1 MTQPQGQGT
10 ISHELPP
17 LEWTVAD
24 CIDATGGEVLGSET
38 GIRFGGICIDSRRI
52 APRDL
57 FVAIKG
63 ETHDGHRFAD
73 DVVRKGGRGL
83 LLARARL
90 PELPWTQWIE
100 KKVVCIVV
108 DDTIDA
114 LGLLAA
120 YHRNRNNVSVVA
132 ITGSNGKTTTRQM
145 TAAVVSQRFPTL
157 STRKNFN
164 NNIGLPLT
172 LLELRPDH
180 RWAVVELGMNAPGE
194 IAALAGIC
202 RPNIGVITNVAP
214 AHLEGVG
221 SIEGVMHAKG
231 ELLDKIDSDGTAVLN
246 ADDPLVL
253 RLAQKSNREV
263 LLFGVAA
270 QADIRA
276 EAIDASARDSRFD
289 LVLPGD
295 RVRIVLKIPGAFMLS
310 NALAAAAAG
319 VKIGLAPAE
328 IKAGLENFVPAE
340 SRMNILTT
348 QTGIHVIDDT
358 YNANPGSMAA
368 ALATLKTLRRQQ
380 RAFFVTGDMREL
392 GQHSEVLHRELG
404 ALCTRSGI
412 DGLFVTGD
420 FAAVVARGARETGMD
435 ARAIVTGAKD
445 ELLYALRRTLKP
457 GDWVLVKGSRAMAM
471 EDVVWE
477 LKKWSDR

>member
-1 MTQPQGQGT
+1 MTQPQGQQT

-17 LEWTVAD
+17 LEWTVAE

-38 GIRFGGICIDSRRI
+38 GIRFGGICIDSRRTT
-52 APRDL
+52 PRDL

-63 ETHDGHRFAD
+63 ETHDGHRFAE

-83 LLARARL
+83 LLARASL
-90 PELPWTQWIE
+90 PELPWAQWIE

-145 TAAVVSQRFPTL
+145 TAAIVSQRFPTL

-172 LLELRPDH
+172 LLELRPCH

-295 RVRIVLKIPGAFMLS
+295 RVRIVLKIPGAFMLT

-340 SRMNILTT
+340 SRLNILTT

-420 FAAVVARGARETGMD
+420 FAPVVARGARETGMD

>member
-1 MTQPQGQGT
+1 
-10 ISHELPP
+10 
-17 LEWTVAD
+17 
-24 CIDATGGEVLGSET
+24 
-38 GIRFGGICIDSRRI
+38 
-52 APRDL
+52 
-57 FVAIKG
+57 
-63 ETHDGHRFAD
+63 
-73 DVVRKGGRGL
+73 L
-83 LLARARL
+83 LLARAKL
-90 PELPWTQWIE
+90 PELPWAQWIE
-100 KKVVCIVV
+100 EKVTCIVV
-108 DDTIDA
+108 DDTIEA
-114 LGLLAA
+114 LGRLAA
-120 YHRNRNNVSVVA
+120 YHRNRNNAAIVA

-172 LLELRPDH
+172 LLELCPDH

-194 IAALAGIC
+194 IAALASIC
-202 RPNIGVITNVAP
+202 RPNIGIITNVAP

-231 ELLDKIDSDGTAVLN
+231 ELLDKIDPGGTAVLN
-246 ADDPLVL
+246 ADDPLVM

-263 LLFGVAA
+263 LLFGVAS

-289 LVLPGD
+289 LLLPGD

-319 VKIGLAPAE
+319 VKIGLTPEE
-328 IKAGLENFVPAE
+328 IKTGLENFVPAE

-348 QTGIHVIDDT
+348 QAGIHVIDDT

-368 ALATLKTLRRQQ
+368 ALSTLKTLRRQQ

-404 ALCTRSGI
+404 ALCTRLGI
-412 DGLFVTGD
+412 DGLFATGD
-420 FAAVVARGARETGMD
+420 FAAVVAHGAHDTGMD
-435 ARAIVTGAKD
+435 ARTIFTGTKD
-445 ELLYALRRTLKP
+445 DLMHALRRTLKP

>member
-1 MTQPQGQGT
+1 
-10 ISHELPP
+10 
-17 LEWTVAD
+17 
-24 CIDATGGEVLGSET
+24 
-38 GIRFGGICIDSRRI
+38 
-52 APRDL
+52 
-57 FVAIKG
+57 VAIKG

-83 LLARARL
+83 LLARAWL
-90 PELPWTQWIE
+90 PELPWARWIE
-100 KKVVCIVV
+100 ENVVCIVV

-276 EAIDASARDSRFD
+276 EVIDASARDSRFD

-295 RVRIVLKIPGAFMLS
+295 RERIILKIPGAFMLS
-310 NALAAAAAG
+310 NALAAAAVG

-368 ALATLKTLRRQQ
+368 ALTTLKTLRRQQ

-420 FAAVVARGARETGMD
+420 FAAVVARGAREAGMD
-435 ARAIVTGAKD
+435 AWAIVTGAKD

>member
-10 ISHELPP
+10 TSHGLSP

-24 CIDATGGEVLGSET
+24 CIDATGGEVLGSAT
-38 GIRFGGICIDSRRI
+38 GIRFGGICIDSRRLT
-52 APRDL
+52 PRDL

-90 PELPWTQWIE
+90 PELPWARWIE
-100 KKVVCIVV
+100 KNVVCILV

-120 YHRNRNNVSVVA
+120 YHRNRNNVAVVA

-172 LLELRPDH
+172 LLELCPDH

-253 RLAQKSNREV
+253 HLAQQSNREV

-420 FAAVVARGARETGMD
+420 FAAIVARGARETGMD

>member
-1 MTQPQGQGT
+1 VTQPQGQGT
-10 ISHELPP
+10 TSHGLSP

-24 CIDATGGEVLGSET
+24 CIDATGGEVLGSAT
-38 GIRFGGICIDSRRI
+38 GIRFGGICIDSRRLT
-52 APRDL
+52 PRDL

-90 PELPWTQWIE
+90 PELPWARWIE
-100 KKVVCIVV
+100 KNVVCILV

-120 YHRNRNNVSVVA
+120 YHRNRNNVAVVA

-172 LLELRPDH
+172 LLELCPDH

-253 RLAQKSNREV
+253 HLAQKSNREV

-392 GQHSEVLHRELG
+392 GQHAEVLHRELG
-404 ALCTRSGI
+404 ALCARSGI

-420 FAAVVARGARETGMD
+420 FAAVVARGARETGMND
-435 ARAIVTGAKD
+435 RAIVRGAKD

>member
-1 MTQPQGQGT
+1 
-10 ISHELPP
+10 
-17 LEWTVAD
+17 
-24 CIDATGGEVLGSET
+24 
-38 GIRFGGICIDSRRI
+38 
-52 APRDL
+52 
-57 FVAIKG
+57 
-63 ETHDGHRFAD
+63 
-73 DVVRKGGRGL
+73 
-83 LLARARL
+83 
-90 PELPWTQWIE
+90 
-100 KKVVCIVV
+100 
-108 DDTIDA
+108 
-114 LGLLAA
+114 
-120 YHRNRNNVSVVA
+120 
-132 ITGSNGKTTTRQM
+132 
-145 TAAVVSQRFPTL
+145 VSQHFPTL

-172 LLELRPDH
+172 LLELCPDH

-231 ELLDKIDSDGTAVLN
+231 ELLDKIDPGGTAVLN

-295 RVRIVLKIPGAFMLS
+295 RLRVVLKIPGAFMLS

-319 VKIGLAPAE
+319 VKIGLSSDE
-328 IKAGLENFVPAE
+328 IKTGLENFVPAE

-348 QTGIHVIDDT
+348 QAGIHVIDDT

-368 ALATLKTLRRQQ
+368 ALSTLKTLRRQQ

-392 GQHSEVLHRELG
+392 GQHSEALHRELG

-412 DGLFVTGD
+412 DGLFATGD
-420 FAAVVARGARETGMD
+420 FAAVVARSAHETGMD
-435 ARAIVTGAKD
+435 AQAIVTGTKD
-445 ELLYALRRTLKP
+445 DLLNALRRTLKP

-471 EDVVWE
+471 EDVVWG

>member
-1 MTQPQGQGT
+1 MTQPQGQQT
-10 ISHELPP
+10 ISHELQP

-24 CIDATGGEVLGSET
+24 CIDATGGEVLGPET
-38 GIRFGGICIDSRRI
+38 GIRFDGICIDSRRT

-83 LLARARL
+83 LLARASL
-90 PELPWTQWIE
+90 PELPWAQWIE

-172 LLELRPDH
+172 LLELRPGH

-340 SRMNILTT
+340 SRLNILTT

-420 FAAVVARGARETGMD
+420 FAPVVARGARETGMD

>member
-1 MTQPQGQGT
+1 MNPTQCQGT
-10 ISHELPP
+10 PAQPLPP
-17 LEWTVAD
+17 AAWTVAD
-24 CIDATGGEVLGSET
+24 CVAAVGGEVLGSQT
-38 GIRFGGICIDSRRI
+38 DIRFAGICIDSRRI
-52 APRDL
+52 SERDL

-63 ETHDGHRFAD
+63 ETHDGHGFAE
-73 DVVRKGGRGL
+73 DVVRKGVRGL
-83 LLARARL
+83 LLARTML
-90 PELPWTQWIE
+90 EQLPWAKWVAE
-100 KKVVCIVV
+100 KVVCIAV

-114 LGLLAA
+114 LGRLAA
-120 YHRNRNNVSVVA
+120 YHRNRNTAAVVA

-145 TAAVVSQRFPTL
+145 TAAVVSQRFLTL

-172 LLELRPDH
+172 LLELCPEH

-202 RPNIGVITNVAP
+202 RPDIGVITNVAP

-231 ELLDKIDSDGTAVLN
+231 ELLDKLDPGGTAILN

-253 RLAQKSNREV
+253 SLAQKSKSKV
-263 LLFGVAA
+263 LLFGFAA

-276 EAIDASARDSRFD
+276 EAVALGARGSRFE
-289 LVLPGD
+289 LVLPGE
-295 RVRIVLKIPGAFMLS
+295 RVRITLKIPGVFMLS
-310 NALAAAAAG
+310 NALAAAAVG
-319 VKIGLAPAE
+319 HKIGLAPAE
-328 IKAGLENFVPAE
+328 IKTGLENFAPAE
-340 SRMNILTT
+340 SRMSILTV
-348 QTGIHVIDDT
+348 QTGVHVIDDT

-368 ALATLKTLRRQQ
+368 ALSTLEILRQQQ

-392 GQHSEVLHRELG
+392 GRHSEALHRELG
-404 ALCTRSGI
+404 ALCARSGV
-412 DGLFVTGD
+412 DGLFATGD
-420 FAAVVARGARETGMD
+420 FAASVARGAREAGMHS
-435 ARAIVTGAKD
+435 AAIVMGTKD
-445 ELLYALRRTLKP
+445 DLLHALRRTLKP

-471 EDVVWE
+471 EDVVWG

>member
-1 MTQPQGQGT
+1 MMQPQGQET
-10 ISHELPP
+10 TSHGQPP

-24 CIDATGGEVLGSET
+24 ITDATGGDVLGSET
-38 GIRFGGICIDSRRI
+38 GIRFDGICIDSRRI
-52 APRDL
+52 AARDL

-63 ETHDGHRFAD
+63 ETHDGHRFAE

-83 LLARARL
+83 MLARARL
-90 PELPWTQWIE
+90 PELPWAHWIE
-100 KKVVCIVV
+100 EKVVCIVV

-114 LGLLAA
+114 LGLLGA
-120 YHRNRNNVSVVA
+120 YHRNRNNVAVVA

-145 TAAVVSQRFPTL
+145 TAAVVSQRFSTL

-202 RPNIGVITNVAP
+202 RPNIGVITNIAP

-221 SIEGVMHAKG
+221 SLEGVMLAKG
-231 ELLDKIDSDGTAVLN
+231 ELLDKIDSVGTAVLN

-253 RLAQKSNREV
+253 RLAQQSNREV
-263 LLFGVAA
+263 VLFGVAA

-289 LVLPGD
+289 LVLPED
-295 RVRIVLKIPGAFMLS
+295 RVRIVLKVPGAFMLS
-310 NALAAAAAG
+310 NALAAAAVG
-319 VKIGLAPAE
+319 VKIGLTPAE

-368 ALATLKTLRRQQ
+368 ALSTLKTLRRQQ

-392 GQHSEVLHRELG
+392 GQHSEVLHKELG

-412 DGLFVTGD
+412 DGLFATGD

-435 ARAIVTGAKD
+435 AQAVVTGTKD

>member
-1 MTQPQGQGT
+1 
-10 ISHELPP
+10 
-17 LEWTVAD
+17 
-24 CIDATGGEVLGSET
+24 
-38 GIRFGGICIDSRRI
+38 
-52 APRDL
+52 
-57 FVAIKG
+57 
-63 ETHDGHRFAD
+63 
-73 DVVRKGGRGL
+73 L

-90 PELPWTQWIE
+90 PELPWARWIE
-100 KKVVCIVV
+100 ENVVCIVV

-231 ELLDKIDSDGTAVLN
+231 ELLGKIDSDGTAVLN

-276 EAIDASARDSRFD
+276 EVIDASARDSRFD

-295 RVRIVLKIPGAFMLS
+295 RERIILKIPGAFMLS
-310 NALAAAAAG
+310 NALAAAAVG

-368 ALATLKTLRRQQ
+368 ALAALKTLRRQQ

-420 FAAVVARGARETGMD
+420 FAAVVARGAREAGMD

>member
-1 MTQPQGQGT
+1 MTQPQDQGT

-17 LEWTVAD
+17 LEWTVVD

-180 RWAVVELGMNAPGE
+180 RWAVIELGMNAPGE

-202 RPNIGVITNVAP
+202 RPNIGVITNVAH

-295 RVRIVLKIPGAFMLS
+295 RVRIILKIPGAFMLS

-404 ALCTRSGI
+404 ALSTRSGI

-420 FAAVVARGARETGMD
+420 FAAVVAHGARETGMD

>member
-1 MTQPQGQGT
+1 
-10 ISHELPP
+10 
-17 LEWTVAD
+17 
-24 CIDATGGEVLGSET
+24 
-38 GIRFGGICIDSRRI
+38 
-52 APRDL
+52 
-57 FVAIKG
+57 
-63 ETHDGHRFAD
+63 
-73 DVVRKGGRGL
+73 L
-83 LLARARL
+83 LLARNKL
-90 PELPWTQWIE
+90 PELPWAQWIE
-100 KKVVCIVV
+100 EKVVCIVV
-108 DDTIDA
+108 DDTIEA

-120 YHRNRNNVSVVA
+120 YHRNRNNAAVVA

-172 LLELRPDH
+172 LLELCPDH

-231 ELLDKIDSDGTAVLN
+231 ELLDKIDPGGTAVLN

-295 RVRIVLKIPGAFMLS
+295 RLRVVLKIPGAFMLS

-319 VKIGLAPAE
+319 VKIGLAPDE
-328 IKAGLENFVPAE
+328 IKTGLENFVPAE

-348 QTGIHVIDDT
+348 QAGIHVIDDT

-368 ALATLKTLRRQQ
+368 ALSTLKTLRRQQ

-392 GQHSEVLHRELG
+392 GQHSEALHRELG

-412 DGLFVTGD
+412 DGLFATGD
-420 FAAVVARGARETGMD
+420 FAAVVARSAHETGMD
-435 ARAIVTGAKD
+435 AQAIVTGTKD
-445 ELLYALRRTLKP
+445 DLLNALRRTLKP

-471 EDVVWE
+471 EDVVWG

>member
-1 MTQPQGQGT
+1 VTQPQGQGT
-10 ISHELPP
+10 TSHGLSP

-24 CIDATGGEVLGSET
+24 CIDATGGEVLGSAT
-38 GIRFGGICIDSRRI
+38 GIRFGGICIDSRRLT
-52 APRDL
+52 PRDL

-90 PELPWTQWIE
+90 PELPWARWIE
-100 KKVVCIVV
+100 KNVVCILV

-120 YHRNRNNVSVVA
+120 YHRNRNNVAVVA

-172 LLELRPDH
+172 LLELCPDH

-253 RLAQKSNREV
+253 HLAQQSNREV

-392 GQHSEVLHRELG
+392 GQHAEVLHRELG
-404 ALCTRSGI
+404 ALCARSGI

-420 FAAVVARGARETGMD
+420 FAAVVARGARETGMND
-435 ARAIVTGAKD
+435 RAIVRGAKD

>member
-1 MTQPQGQGT
+1 
-10 ISHELPP
+10 
-17 LEWTVAD
+17 
-24 CIDATGGEVLGSET
+24 
-38 GIRFGGICIDSRRI
+38 
-52 APRDL
+52 
-57 FVAIKG
+57 
-63 ETHDGHRFAD
+63 
-73 DVVRKGGRGL
+73 
-83 LLARARL
+83 
-90 PELPWTQWIE
+90 
-100 KKVVCIVV
+100 VVCIVV

-231 ELLDKIDSDGTAVLN
+231 ELLGKIDSDGTAVLN

-295 RVRIVLKIPGAFMLS
+295 RERIILKIPGAFMLS
-310 NALAAAAAG
+310 NALAAAAVG

-368 ALATLKTLRRQQ
+368 ALTTLKTLRRQQ